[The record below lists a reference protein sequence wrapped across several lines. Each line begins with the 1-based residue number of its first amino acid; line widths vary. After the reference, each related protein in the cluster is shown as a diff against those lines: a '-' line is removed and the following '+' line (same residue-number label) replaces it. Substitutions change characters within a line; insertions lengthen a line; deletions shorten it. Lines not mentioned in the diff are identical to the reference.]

1 MGTLFW
7 DVDTQVDFFDKGK
20 LAVPG
25 AEAIRGNLKL
35 LTLKGWEASVTM
47 AGSADAHTPED
58 REFQVWGEH
67 CVYGTPGQ
75 RKIPETRLDDI
86 LLIPSR
92 KLTSS
97 QLSEATQFRGQVI
110 FEKQVNDVKSNRN
123 VMRYLEAVRPDG
135 IVLYGVV
142 TEICVDLTVQFLVGE
157 LGYSVTVVD
166 DAIREID
173 PTQAMKAR
181 SNWRNQGVKIASTK
195 DVLYGLKRV

>member
-1 MGTLFW
+1 M
-7 DVDTQVDFFDKGK
+7 
-20 LAVPG
+20 PG
-25 AEAIRGNLKL
+25 AEAIRGNLKM

-58 REFQVWGEH
+58 REFRVWGEH

-92 KLTSS
+92 RLTSS
-97 QLSEATQFRGQVI
+97 QLSEASRSHSQVI

-123 VMRYLEAVRPDG
+123 VQRYLEAVRPER

-142 TEICVDLTVQFLVGE
+142 TEICVDMAVQFLAGD
-157 LGYSVTVVD
+157 LGYSLTVVD
-166 DAIREID
+166 DAIKEID
-173 PTQAMKAR
+173 PARAMRAR
-181 SNWRNQGVKIASTK
+181 SNWRSLGVKMASSK
-195 DVLYGLKRV
+195 DVLAGLKRV